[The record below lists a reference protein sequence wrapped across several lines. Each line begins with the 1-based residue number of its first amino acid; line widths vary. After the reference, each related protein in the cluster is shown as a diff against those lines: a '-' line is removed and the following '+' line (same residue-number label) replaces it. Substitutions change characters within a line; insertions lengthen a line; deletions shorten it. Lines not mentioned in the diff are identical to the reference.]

1 MRNGIIG
8 GLVMLAIC
16 GFVVGGFLITG
27 VVLNAV
33 ALAYG
38 DNAALAVLIGLFL
51 VATFFVGVFLSWGD

>member
-1 MRNGIIG
+1 MRDGIIG
-8 GLVMLAIC
+8 GLIMSAIC
-16 GFVVGGFLITG
+16 GFVVVGFLITG